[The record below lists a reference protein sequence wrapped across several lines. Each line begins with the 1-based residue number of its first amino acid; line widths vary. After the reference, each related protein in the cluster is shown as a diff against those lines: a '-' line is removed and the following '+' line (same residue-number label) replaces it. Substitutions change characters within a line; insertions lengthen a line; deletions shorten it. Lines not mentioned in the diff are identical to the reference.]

1 MNKVDKRVL
10 RMIQDFESGNYEP
23 ENEEE
28 IDRVYEAVDILR
40 RYARFLM
47 IQLKIL
53 SSHLTA

>member
-28 IDRVYEAVDILR
+28 IDRAY
-40 RYARFLM
+40 
-47 IQLKIL
+47 
-53 SSHLTA
+53 